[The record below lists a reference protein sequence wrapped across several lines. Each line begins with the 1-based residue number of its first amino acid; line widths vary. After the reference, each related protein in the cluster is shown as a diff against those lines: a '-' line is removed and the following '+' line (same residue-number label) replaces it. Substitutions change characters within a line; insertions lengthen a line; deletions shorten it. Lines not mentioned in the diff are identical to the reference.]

1 MNEQE
6 IVNKMIDFIEMKERE
21 LQLNKRNMDNRTKN
35 DVVKLIM
42 DELEREIKNE
52 NN

>member
-35 DVVKLIM
+35 DVVKSIM

>member
-1 MNEQE
+1 MNEKE

-21 LQLNKRNMDNRTKN
+21 LQVNKTNMENHSKN
-35 DVVKLIM
+35 DIVKSIM
-42 DELEREIKNE
+42 DELESEIKNE